1 MASPP
6 ALEVEGLSKRYA
18 GVAAMDGIT
27 FTVEPHSLHAL
38 VGENGAGKSTLVK
51 CLAGVVR
58 PDSGRMRLFGEP
70 FAPRGPSDARAAG
83 VGVVFQELSL
93 VPDLTVAENIWFR
106 REGRTRARTI
116 RQRELERKTAAL
128 FERYGLEGIPVRAR
142 ARDLSVSQRQLVEI
156 LKVISTQPRLFVLD
170 EATSALS
177 PHEVEWTHARAA
189 ELVEAGAGVI
199 YISHRLPEA
208 RAVASQFTV
217 FRSGKNVRTGAL
229 GETSDDELIYQML
242 GRRVDRLYPAK
253 PATAPSGPPVLQ
265 VRNLEL
271 GTRLRGVNFA
281 VGKGEILGFG
291 GLQGQGQLQL
301 FLSLFGV
308 LQARGEIL
316 VDGEPVRIRS
326 PLAALN
332 ARIAL
337 ALVPE
342 DRQNEG
348 LALPLTIRENI
359 VLPSLSKLSRAGFIT
374 QRMERAAISEVMSRL
389 RIAARD
395 PEQPVQ
401 SLSGGNQQKVVIA
414 KFLATSAQI
423 FCLYDLTRGVDVGT
437 KAEIFELMRSLA
449 NSGMSILFYSTELAE
464 LVNVAD
470 RVAVMSDG
478 VVRGILE
485 GNELTEAA
493 ILRLAMSHEG
503 AAAAPPV
510 PANAAGE
517 NGARKP

>member
-1 MASPP
+1 
-6 ALEVEGLSKRYA
+6 VDGLSKHYA

-27 FTVEPHSLHAL
+27 FSVEPGTLHAL

-58 PDSGRMRLFGEP
+58 PDSGQMRLFGEP
-70 FAPRGPSDARAAG
+70 YAPRTPAEAVAAG

-93 VPDLTVAENIWFR
+93 VPDLTVAENIWFH
-106 REGRTRARTI
+106 REERTVLRTI
-116 RQRELERKTAAL
+116 RRRELERRTAAL
-128 FERYGLEGIPVRAR
+128 FERYGLEGIPPGTRT
-142 ARDLSVSQRQLVEI
+142 RDLSVSQRQLIEI
-156 LKVISTQPRLFVLD
+156 VKVISTGPRLFVLD

-177 PHEVEWTHARAA
+177 PREVEWTHARAA
-189 ELVEAGAGVI
+189 EMCEAGTAVI
-199 YISHRLPEA
+199 YISHRLAEA
-208 RAVASQFTV
+208 RSLASRVTV
-217 FRSGKNVRTGAL
+217 FRSGRNVSTGTLASI
-229 GETSDDELIYQML
+229 SDDELIYQML

-253 PATAPSGPPVLQ
+253 PAPPAGPPVLE
-265 VRNLEL
+265 VRGLEL
-271 GTRLRGVNFA
+271 GTRLRGVTLDIR
-281 VGKGEILGFG
+281 KGEILGVG

-308 LQARGEIL
+308 LQARGEIR
-316 VDGEPVRIRS
+316 VDGQPVRIRR
-326 PLAALN
+326 PADALK

-348 LALPLTIRENI
+348 LALPLSIRENI
-359 VLPSLSKLSRAGFIT
+359 VLPSLTRLSRAGFIT
-374 QRMERAAISEVMSRL
+374 QQAERVAIAEVVARL

-395 PEQPVQ
+395 TEQPVQ

-449 NSGMSILFYSTELAE
+449 DAGMSILFYSTELAE

-478 VVRGILE
+478 VVQGFLA
-485 GNELTEAA
+485 GDDLTEAA
-493 ILRLAMSHEG
+493 ILRLAMSHHG
-503 AAAAPPV
+503 APAAASSGPAAV
-510 PANAAGE
+510 PGE
-517 NGARKP
+517 QGALPR

>member
-1 MASPP
+1 VTSAA

-27 FTVEPHSLHAL
+27 FSVAPHSLHAL

-51 CLAGVVR
+51 CLAGAVR
-58 PDSGRMRLFGEP
+58 PDSGQMRLFGEP
-70 FAPRGPSDARAAG
+70 FAPRGPADAAAAG

-106 REGRTRARTI
+106 REGRTILRTI
-116 RQRELERKTAAL
+116 RQGELERKTAAL
-128 FERYGLEGIPVRAR
+128 FERYGLQGIPVRAR
-142 ARDLSVSQRQLVEI
+142 TRDLSVSQRQLVEI
-156 LKVISTQPRLFVLD
+156 VKVISTQPRLFVLD

-177 PHEVEWTHARAA
+177 PREVHWTHARAA
-189 ELVEAGAGVI
+189 ELAESGASVI
-199 YISHRLPEA
+199 YISHRLAEA
-208 RAVASQFTV
+208 RALASQVTI
-217 FRSGKNVRTGAL
+217 FRSGRNVRTAAL
-229 GETSDDELIYQML
+229 AEVSDDELIYQML

-253 PATAPSGPPVLQ
+253 PAAITGPPVLQ

-271 GTRLRGVNFA
+271 GSRLRGVTLDIRQ
-281 VGKGEILGFG
+281 GEILGVG

-308 LQARGEIL
+308 FQARGEIR
-316 VDGEPVRIRS
+316 VAGEPVRIRS
-326 PLAALN
+326 PLDALR

-348 LALPLTIRENI
+348 LALPLSIRENI
-359 VLPSLSKLSRAGFIT
+359 VLPSLSRLSRVGFIT
-374 QRMERAAISEVMSRL
+374 QRMERLAIRDVVARL

-395 PEQPVQ
+395 TEQPVQ

-449 NSGMSILFYSTELAE
+449 DSGMSILFYSTELAE

-478 VVRGILE
+478 VVRGVLA
-485 GNELTEAA
+485 GQDLTEAA
-493 ILRLAMSHEG
+493 ILRLAMSQDG
-503 AAAAPPV
+503 PPATAPPG
-510 PANAAGE
+510 PAAVSGE
-517 NGARKP
+517 QGAVR